1 MKSYNLISNLI
12 IVSSLFLI
20 LYSLKDFITNVK
32 SNSYYNLASFFSHL
46 GFGILIF
53 FIILNHNFSEEFDL
67 NIKVGETKKIGNMEI
82 KFNNLKIENREN
94 YNAVI
99 GDFNIQDFQRNYL
112 KKLNPEIRVYENPQ
126 TLTFES
132 AINSNLKQD
141 IYLTMSNIDGSDFYN
156 IKFQVKPFMLWIW
169 FAAFLT
175 ASGGLVRVFLKK

>member
-1 MKSYNLISNLI
+1 M
-12 IVSSLFLI
+12 SSLFLI
-20 LYSLKDFITNVK
+20 LHSLKDFISNFK
-32 SNSYYNLASFFSHL
+32 SNSYINLASFFSHL
-46 GFGILIF
+46 GFGFLIF

-82 KFNNLKIENREN
+82 KFNNLKIENRKN

-112 KKLNPEIRVYENPQ
+112 KNLNPEIRVYENPQ

-132 AINSNLKQD
+132 AINTNLKQD

-175 ASGGLVRVFLKK
+175 GSGGLIRVFLKK